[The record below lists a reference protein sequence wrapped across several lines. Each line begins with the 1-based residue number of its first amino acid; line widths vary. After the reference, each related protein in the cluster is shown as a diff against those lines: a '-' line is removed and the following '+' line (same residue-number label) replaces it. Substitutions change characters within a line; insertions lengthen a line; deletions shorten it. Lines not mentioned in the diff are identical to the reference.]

1 MGSEMCIRD
10 SNNGSGGAF
19 IVGSLCVA
27 WKEKDEK
34 RKVNNENCERILK
47 LAILRKWTQFK

>member
-1 MGSEMCIRD
+1 MSAEN
-10 SNNGSGGAF
+10 NNGSGGAF

-47 LAILRKWTQFK
+47 LAILRKWTLFK